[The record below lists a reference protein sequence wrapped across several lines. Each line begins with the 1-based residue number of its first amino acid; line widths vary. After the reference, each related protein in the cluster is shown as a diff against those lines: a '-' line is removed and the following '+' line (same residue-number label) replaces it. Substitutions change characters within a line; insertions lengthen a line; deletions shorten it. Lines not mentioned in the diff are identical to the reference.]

1 LLAFLIWPIIR
12 RQQINHVMKNID
24 FEKGENGRRAIQ
36 EKYNWQLDFSRIE
49 KEIERL
55 DWTV

>member
-1 LLAFLIWPIIR
+1 
-12 RQQINHVMKNID
+12 MKNID